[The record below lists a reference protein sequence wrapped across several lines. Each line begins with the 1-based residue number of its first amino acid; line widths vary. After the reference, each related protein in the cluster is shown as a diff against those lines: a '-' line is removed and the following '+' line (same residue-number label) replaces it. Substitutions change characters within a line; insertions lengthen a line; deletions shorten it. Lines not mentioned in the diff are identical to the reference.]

1 MTNLNRGSIPIDIG
15 SRLELMVD
23 DHLVARLSG
32 GAQRRLNRPV
42 PQEIALRLDAPWEGN
57 ACGGFTV
64 FEDGDRYR
72 MYYRGQNF
80 EYSNTGLSSPR
91 GKYICYA
98 ESADGIDWEKP
109 ELGLVEFD
117 GSRKNNIVMDGGNIL
132 NGMFSPFK
140 DGNPACAAD
149 ARYKSFV
156 LMQRGDA
163 RGLWAYS
170 SPDGLHWSEMS
181 DGPVITSGLL
191 DTQNLA
197 FWDGERGEYRAYH
210 RNEFRLPQTGEEPY
224 GSHPVQASSGV
235 QRVEA
240 HKPLDADRQQDGDGG
255 SLRGSRY
262 GRDILTATSS
272 DFVHWTPSVYV
283 NYSEGRPDE
292 LYTNQI
298 TPYYRAPHLFVGFP
312 TRYVEHPW
320 SESLEALP
328 ELEHRRMRAGIS
340 ERYGAALT
348 DGMFMS
354 SRDGYSFYLWPES
367 FIRPGLRP
375 LDNWTYGDNFQ
386 NWGIVTTPSAFA
398 GAPGELSF
406 YVREGYWRDGVSTLR
421 RYTLRVDGFASVQAP
436 LSGGEVVTKPLIFG
450 GRELVLNFSASAA
463 GSIRVEVLRDQMNTP
478 VEGFSLEDCVDL
490 LGDDLERVVRW
501 KDGRELG
508 GLAGTPLRLRFVLK
522 DADLFSFRF
531 RE

>member
-1 MTNLNRGSIPIDIG
+1 MTSLHESSIPIDIG
-15 SRLELMVD
+15 TRLELMVD
-23 DHLVARLSG
+23 EHLMGRLSG
-32 GAQRRLNRPV
+32 GAQRRLNSPV
-42 PQEIALRLDAPWEGN
+42 PQEIAMRLDAPWEGN

-64 FEDGDRYR
+64 FEDDGLYR

-80 EYSNTGLSSPR
+80 EYDSNGLGSRR
-91 GKYICYA
+91 GKQVCYA
-98 ESADGIDWEKP
+98 ESADGIQWEKP

-117 GSRKNNIVMDGGNIL
+117 GSRKNNIVMDAGNIL
-132 NGMFSPFK
+132 NGMFCPFK

-163 RGLWAYS
+163 RGLWAYR
-170 SPDGLHWSEMS
+170 SPDGIHWSAMS
-181 DGPVITSGLL
+181 DGPVITKGLL
-191 DTQNLA
+191 DTQNLG
-197 FWDGERGEYRAYH
+197 FWDGARGEYRAYH

-224 GSHPVQASSGV
+224 GAHPVQAGAGV
-235 QRVEA
+235 GKVESHA
-240 HKPLDADRQQDGDGG
+240 SADGDRQEGGDGG
-255 SLRGSRY
+255 GLRGSRY

-272 DFVHWTPSVYV
+272 DFVHWTDSVYV
-283 NYSEGRPDE
+283 NYSEGRPSE

-298 TPYYRAPHLFVGFP
+298 TPYYRAPHLLLGFP
-312 TRYVEHPW
+312 TRYVERAW

-328 ELEHRRMRAGIS
+328 EVEHRRMRAGIS

-354 SRDGYSFYLWPES
+354 SRDGYGFNLWPES

-375 LDNWTYGDNFQ
+375 CDNWTYGDNFQ

-398 GAPGELSF
+398 GAPDELSF
-406 YVREGYWRDGVSTLR
+406 YAREGYWREGVSTLR
-421 RYTLRVDGFASVQAP
+421 RYTLRVDGFASAQAP
-436 LSGGEVVTKPLIFG
+436 LSGGEVVTKSLIFA

-463 GSIRVEVLRDQMNTP
+463 GSIRVELLRDQMNTP
-478 VEGFSLEDCVDL
+478 VEGFSLDDCVEV

-501 KDGRELG
+501 RDGRELG
-508 GLAGTPLRLRFVLK
+508 GLAGTPIRLRFVLR

>member
-1 MTNLNRGSIPIDIG
+1 MTSLHESSIPIDIG

-23 DHLVARLSG
+23 EHLVGRLGG
-32 GAQRRLNRPV
+32 GAQRRLNSPV
-42 PQEIALRLDAPWEGN
+42 PQEIAMRLDAPWEGN

-64 FEDGDRYR
+64 FEDDGLYR

-80 EYSNTGLSSPR
+80 EYDSNGLGSRR
-91 GKYICYA
+91 GKQVCYA
-98 ESADGIDWEKP
+98 ESGDGIHWEKP

-117 GSRKNNIVMDGGNIL
+117 GSRKNNIVMDAGNIL
-132 NGMFSPFK
+132 NGMFCPFK

-163 RGLWAYS
+163 RGLWAYR
-170 SPDGLHWSEMS
+170 SPDGIHWSAMS
-181 DGPVITSGLL
+181 DGPVITKGLL
-191 DTQNLA
+191 DTQNLG
-197 FWDGERGEYRAYH
+197 FWDGARGEYRAYH

-224 GSHPVQASSGV
+224 GAHPVQAGAGGGK
-235 QRVEA
+235 VESHA
-240 HKPLDADRQQDGDGG
+240 SADGDRQEGGDGG
-255 SLRGSRY
+255 GLRGSRY

-272 DFVHWTPSVYV
+272 DFVHWTDSVYV
-283 NYSEGRPDE
+283 NYSEGRPSE

-298 TPYYRAPHLFVGFP
+298 TPYYRAPHLLLGFP
-312 TRYVEHPW
+312 TRYVERAW

-328 ELEHRRMRAGIS
+328 EVEHRRMRAGIS

-354 SRDGYSFYLWPES
+354 SRDGYGFNLWPES

-375 LDNWTYGDNFQ
+375 RDNWTYGDNFQ

-398 GAPGELSF
+398 GAPDELSF
-406 YVREGYWRDGVSTLR
+406 YAREGYWREGASTLR
-421 RYTLRVDGFASVQAP
+421 RYTLRVDGFASAQAP
-436 LSGGEVVTKPLIFG
+436 LSGGEVVTKSLIFA

-463 GSIRVEVLRDQMNTP
+463 GSIRVELLRDQMNTP
-478 VEGFSLEDCVDL
+478 VEGFSLDDCVEV

-501 KDGRELG
+501 RDGRELG
-508 GLAGTPLRLRFVLK
+508 GLAGTPIRLRFVLR